1 MPHSFAPFR
10 YSEMCVRHLLFTVL
24 SSVLLSIVVTDTD
37 SNVEDA
43 AEAEIRAAFERG
55 DLAAV
60 ATLTIERYGPELFG
74 FLAASLR
81 DVNDAEEVF
90 SRFAEA
96 FWLSLPRFGWR
107 CSARTW
113 AYKIARRAAGHYR
126 RAERYPG
133 RAVPLSQASGLSN
146 AVARVRTI
154 TAAHQQTA
162 VKDRFQQLRESLP
175 EEDQSVLVLRVDRGL
190 SWLELAEVMLE
201 EDGAATSGEDLAREA
216 QRLRKRYQLA
226 KERLRQLARAEGLIP
241 E

>member
-1 MPHSFAPFR
+1 
-10 YSEMCVRHLLFTVL
+10 
-24 SSVLLSIVVTDTD
+24 VLLSIIVTEPD
-37 SNVEDA
+37 SNAQDA

-55 DLAAV
+55 ELAAV

-81 DVNDAEEVF
+81 NVNDAEEVF

-126 RAERYPG
+126 QAERHRG
-133 RAVPLSQASGLSN
+133 RAVPLSQASGLSE
-146 AVARVRTI
+146 AVARVRTK
-154 TAAHQQTA
+154 TAAHLQTA
-162 VKDRFQQLRESLP
+162 VKDRFQQLRESLS
-175 EEDQSVLVLRVDRGL
+175 EEDQTVLVLRVDRGL
-190 SWLELAEVMLE
+190 SWLELAEVML

-216 QRLRKRYQLA
+216 QRLRKRYQLV
-226 KERLRQLARAEGLIP
+226 KERLRALARAEGLLP
-241 E
+241 D